1 MTIELWGAVAFSA
14 VGTLLLRL
22 LPLVWM
28 RRHLRRGDGQGGSAT
43 MPGWLGVL
51 GPVMIAAMLGVSL
64 VPSAGTL
71 NAWLATVVGVGV
83 TLFIWRRTK
92 SLGWPVIWGVAAFG
106 TIRLISFVLS

>member
-1 MTIELWGAVAFSA
+1 MTTELWGAVAVAA

-28 RRHLRRGDGQGGSAT
+28 QRHLGRKDGQGGSAS

-64 VPSAGTL
+64 VPSANTL
-71 NAWLATVVGVGV
+71 NAWLATVVGVGA
-83 TLFIWRRTK
+83 TLFVWCRTR
-92 SLGWPVIWGVAAFG
+92 SLGWPVVWGVAAFG
-106 TIRLISFVLS
+106 VVRLLSFVVT